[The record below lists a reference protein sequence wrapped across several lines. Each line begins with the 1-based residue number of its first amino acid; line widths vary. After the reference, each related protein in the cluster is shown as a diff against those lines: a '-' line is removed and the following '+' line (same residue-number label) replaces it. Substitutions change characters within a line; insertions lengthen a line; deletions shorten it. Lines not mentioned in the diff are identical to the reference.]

1 MLDYII
7 AHGRLRERVARKFAR
22 QIGSALDYLHQNSIV
37 HRDLKIENILISE
50 SGNIKIIDF
59 GLSNLF
65 SPTSNLST
73 FCGSLYFAA
82 PELLNAKVY
91 TGPEVDVW
99 SFGVV
104 LYVLVCGKVPF
115 DDQSMPALHAKIKR
129 GLVEYPVW
137 LSAECK
143 HLLTRMLVTSPPNRA
158 SLTEVLNHQ
167 WMIRGFDSRVENF
180 LVQGREP
187 LTEESLDREVI
198 QGMGGFE
205 FGTTDQ
211 IEHRLRDVI
220 NSDRYRKCVRI
231 WEAIRDGRNPESLG
245 ITNGHH
251 APSSFNFN
259 SSSSVAISSLAS
271 SSNNS
276 LTNNASSSNSTT
288 TPSGTSSA
296 KKKRFSAF
304 GTLGANFDR
313 YRKLLTG
320 ASPNHSPTHSPHT
333 SSTHHTLNGS
343 SNTRNSSSGYVN
355 DPWHAEYI
363 DPTRGFNPLLSMYYL
378 VREKKER
385 ERLYGRIGWA
395 GSQGSLGALT
405 GAHVGGST
413 VGVPDVVKEGG
424 EGSANVVPAP
434 VAKEKDEVRPPSRFS
449 YSNLLI
455 MLLRGTI
462 IHYRHLKYPHQPQP
476 ILPEHPQRPFQSTH
490 PQHQLPTHHIL
501 LNNLNRDH
509 GSKTSPVCLL
519 RLYWIPTKANNMLLI
534 LPPREREEW

>member
-1 MLDYII
+1 MSLEKRCVFPTLQWFDANKVQFAVKIVPRLAPNLRDRNTDSQKQALKDASKEVRTIREASLSLLLYHPYICGMRELITHQHHYYMVFEYVNGGQMLDYII

-65 SPTSNLST
+65 SPVANLST

-137 LSAECK
+137 LSVECK
-143 HLLTRMLVTSPPNRA
+143 HLLTRMLVTSPQNRA
-158 SLTEVLNHQ
+158 SLSEVLSHP
-167 WMIRGFDSRVENF
+167 WMKRGFDSRVENF

-187 LTEESLDREVI
+187 LTEDSLEREVI
-198 QGMGGFE
+198 LDMGGFE
-205 FGTTDQ
+205 FGTTEQ
-211 IEHRLRDVI
+211 IEIRLRGVLT
-220 NSDRYRKCVRI
+220 SERYRKCVRI

-245 ITNGHH
+245 VNLNGHG
-251 APSSFNFN
+251 PSAFSFN
-259 SSSSVAISSLAS
+259 SSSSVAISSVAS

-276 LTNNASSSNSTT
+276 LSSTNVA
-288 TPSGTSSA
+288 TPHGS

-304 GTLGANFDR
+304 GTIGAGFDR
-313 YRKLLTG
+313 YRKLFAGTGSPASSTTTNG
-320 ASPNHSPTHSPHT
+320 ASFSQTTNA
-333 SSTHHTLNGS
+333 
-343 SNTRNSSSGYVN
+343 RNSSSGLPQ
-355 DPWHAEYI
+355 DPWHMDYI
-363 DPTRGFNPLLSMYYL
+363 DPTRGFHPLLSMYYL

-385 ERLYGRIGWA
+385 EKLYGRVGWA
-395 GSQGSLGALT
+395 GSSGNLSGMTAS
-405 GAHVGGST
+405 ADPSS
-413 VGVPDVVKEGG
+413 PKEG
-424 EGSANVVPAP
+424 ESVVPAP
-434 VAKEKDEVRPPSRFS
+434 VSKD
-449 YSNLLI
+449 
-455 MLLRGTI
+455 
-462 IHYRHLKYPHQPQP
+462 KA
-476 ILPEHPQRPFQSTH
+476 
-490 PQHQLPTHHIL
+490 
-501 LNNLNRDH
+501 
-509 GSKTSPVCLL
+509 GSF
-519 RLYWIPTKANNMLLI
+519 
-534 LPPREREEW
+534 